1 MSYLWKN
8 SIIGQVL
15 SKLSEENN
23 ILHNGVFYI
32 TYKSDKNKELWFR
45 TSNNLDNITQYKFTY
60 DNFQMLYE
68 GKDMELQELRKNLYE
83 VVPLSVGEV
92 ILKHL

>member
-8 SIIGQVL
+8 SIIKQVL
-15 SKLSEENN
+15 SKLSEDNN
-23 ILHNGVFYI
+23 IFHNNVFYI
-32 TYKSDKNKELWFR
+32 TYKSDKYKEIWFR
-45 TSNNLDNITQYKFTY
+45 TSNNFDNITQYKFTY

-68 GKDMELQELRKNLYE
+68 GKDMKLQELRKNLYE
-83 VVPLSVGEV
+83 VVPMSAGEV

>member
-8 SIIGQVL
+8 SIIKQVL
-15 SKLSEENN
+15 SKLSEDNN
-23 ILHNGVFYI
+23 IFHNNVFYI
-32 TYKSDKNKELWFR
+32 TYKSDKDKEIWFR
-45 TSNNLDNITQYKFTY
+45 TSNNFDNITQYKFTY

-68 GKDMELQELRKNLYE
+68 GKDMKLQELRKNLYE
-83 VVPLSVGEV
+83 VVPMSAGEV